1 MCLLVWIR
9 SGNSLFRELLPAQ
22 WSLVIFSVCLRR
34 KWRFN
39 DKQFHLQAVLYYLSL
54 SCHFILNDDS
64 LGAVLLLY
72 FWTSFSES
80 MFDIW
85 IIKEKFSST
94 FFLEFVWLSCE
105 VTQSSIL
112 CSIKKTSFFWTFEMK
127 KREFFSYYVF
137 ILCLK

>member
-9 SGNSLFRELLPAQ
+9 LGNSLFGELLPAQ
-22 WSLVIFSVCLRR
+22 WSLVIFSVWLRR

-64 LGAVLLLY
+64 LGSVLLLY
-72 FWTSFSES
+72 FWMSFLES

-94 FFLEFVWLSCE
+94 FFPRAC
-105 VTQSSIL
+105 VTFMWSDPVFGIMFGQN
-112 CSIKKTSFFWTFEMK
+112 KSFFWTSEMK
-127 KREFFSYYVF
+127 KRIFFL
-137 ILCLK
+137 LCIYLVS

>member
-94 FFLEFVWLSCE
+94 FFLRVC
-105 VTQSSIL
+105 VTFMWGDPVFDTMFDQKNIIL
-112 CSIKKTSFFWTFEMK
+112 LNFWDEK
-127 KREFFSYYVF
+127 KRIFFLLRIYLVS
-137 ILCLK
+137 